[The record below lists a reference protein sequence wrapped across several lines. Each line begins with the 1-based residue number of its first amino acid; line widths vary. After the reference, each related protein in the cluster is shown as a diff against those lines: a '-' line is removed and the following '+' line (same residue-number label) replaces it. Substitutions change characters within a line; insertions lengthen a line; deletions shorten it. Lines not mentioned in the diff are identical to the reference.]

1 MHSRIRVLLPVTAVA
16 VLAVVAGRAALGGTA
31 SATATARPIEAG
43 VVVIETNLGLQGG
56 RAAGTGMV
64 LTRAGE
70 VVTNNHVIAGATS
83 IRVIVP
89 ESGRIATATVAG
101 YDVSAD
107 VAVLR
112 LSGAARHSTVSLGH
126 SSALRVGQLVR
137 AVGNARG
144 AGRLTLVRGQV
155 TGLGRSI
162 TVATDEGGSM
172 RLGGLIETSA
182 SLQPGDSGGPLFD
195 TSGRVVGMDAAASN
209 GTTAAYDSLVDSY
222 AIPID
227 RVRRIVRQIDARRS
241 SATVHV
247 GRTAFLGVQVASPGA
262 AGAGSRGAVVGGIV
276 PGSPVARTP
285 LGFGDTIVALGGR
298 PVRNSGGLV
307 SVLLRHHPG
316 DRVTVKWL
324 DGSGLAHRTTVTL
337 AEGPPQ

>member
-1 MHSRIRVLLPVTAVA
+1 MSISHERISCRLTARSSRRRPAAGVIEKVVSSWQVLGNCGYDVTMHSRIRVLLPVTAVA

-31 SATATARPIEAG
+31 SATATTRPIDTG

-83 IRVIVP
+83 ITVIVP

-162 TVATDEGGSM
+162 TVATDEGEACGW
-172 RLGGLIETSA
+172 E
-182 SLQPGDSGGPLFD
+182 D
-195 TSGRVVGMDAAASN
+195 
-209 GTTAAYDSLVDSY
+209 
-222 AIPID
+222 
-227 RVRRIVRQIDARRS
+227 
-241 SATVHV
+241 
-247 GRTAFLGVQVASPGA
+247 
-262 AGAGSRGAVVGGIV
+262 
-276 PGSPVARTP
+276 
-285 LGFGDTIVALGGR
+285 
-298 PVRNSGGLV
+298 
-307 SVLLRHHPG
+307 
-316 DRVTVKWL
+316 
-324 DGSGLAHRTTVTL
+324 
-337 AEGPPQ
+337 